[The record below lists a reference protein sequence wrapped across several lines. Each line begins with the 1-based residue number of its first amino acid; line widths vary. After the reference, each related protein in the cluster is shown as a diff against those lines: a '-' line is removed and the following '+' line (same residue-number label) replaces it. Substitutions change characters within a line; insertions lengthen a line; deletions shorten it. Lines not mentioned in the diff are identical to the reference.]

1 MKKFL
6 SSLALLTIL
15 AVMPAN
21 AQFSF
26 GLKGGL
32 NLSSMSFDKDALED
46 GVKNNAGWFVGPS
59 VKFSLP
65 MLPLAFDA
73 AALYDQKNSEVEGKS
88 IKQQSILIP
97 INVRYSIGLSSLAAV
112 YVAAGPQFGFNVG
125 DDSFKWNVSSIE
137 NNFQLKKSSLS
148 LNLGAG
154 VTALKHLEVGFAY
167 NIALGNTGEAT
178 LLNVAGNVAGQ
189 AVGTLLGTSTK
200 TNTWTIS
207 AAYYF

>member
-6 SSLALLTIL
+6 SSLALLTVL
-15 AVMPAN
+15 AVMPAS

-32 NLSSMSFDKDALED
+32 NLSSMSFSESVLDDAVKDH
-46 GVKNNAGWFVGPS
+46 AGWFIGPTA
-59 VKFSLP
+59 KFSLP
-65 MLPLAFDA
+65 VLPLSFDI
-73 AALYDQKNSEVEGKS
+73 AALYDQKEAKVVDETV
-88 IKQQSILIP
+88 KQQNILIP
-97 INVRYSIGLSSLAAV
+97 INARFSFGLSSLTAV

-125 DDSFKWNVSSIE
+125 DKKFAADTFKLDN
-137 NNFQLKKSSLS
+137 SSLS

-167 NIALGNTGEAT
+167 NIALGNTGEFAV
-178 LLNVAGNVAGQ
+178 LDAAGKAIGSI
-189 AVGTLLGTSTK
+189 TSK
-200 TNTWTIS
+200 TNAWTIS